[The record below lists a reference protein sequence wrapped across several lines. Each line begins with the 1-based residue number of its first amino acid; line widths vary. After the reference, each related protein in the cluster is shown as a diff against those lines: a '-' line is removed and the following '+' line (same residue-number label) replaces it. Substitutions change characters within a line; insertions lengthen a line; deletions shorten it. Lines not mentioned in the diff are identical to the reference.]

1 MRILE
6 DPRQTQ
12 VIKRLDIP
20 YEDYIALQTELVE
33 RRKQNEISDL
43 VSVMTFSNSVYT
55 TPEPTKPEL
64 IDLNEI
70 VLSAQRGGDDSWHGP
85 GQIIVAPI
93 VRITEGLHIRE
104 FTELLEAPVRRLLEH
119 YDVVP
124 DQHVEGDFPGIQVS
138 GRKIAQLGLH
148 LDDRVTS
155 YGIAFNVTC
164 DLSKFEAIDLCGIKD
179 CAVTNLANE
188 SSIPVVLDDV
198 IRTLS
203 KLVEETFQY
212 QNWLA

>member
-1 MRILE
+1 MRILQ

-33 RRKQNEISDL
+33 QRKQNEISDL
-43 VSVMTFSNSVYT
+43 VSIMTFSNSVYT
-55 TPEPTKPEL
+55 TPDPTKPEL

-70 VLSAQRGGDDSWHGP
+70 VLSAQRGGDDTWHGP

-93 VRITEGLHIRE
+93 VRVVEGVHVRD
-104 FTELLEAPVRRLLEH
+104 FTELLEIPIRRLLER
-119 YDVVP
+119 YDVIP
-124 DQHVEGDFPGIQVS
+124 DPHVDGDFPGIQVG

-148 LDDRVTS
+148 MSDRITS
-155 YGIAFNVTC
+155 YGVAFNVTC
-164 DLSKFEAIDLCGIKD
+164 DLTKFAAIDLCGIKD
-179 CAVTNLANE
+179 CAVTSLANE
-188 SSIPVVLDDV
+188 TSLHVDLHEV
-198 IRTLS
+198 IHLLS

>member
-6 DPRQTQ
+6 DPKQTQ

-33 RRKQNEISDL
+33 KRKRNEISDL

-55 TPEPTKPEL
+55 APDPTKPEL

-93 VRITEGLHIRE
+93 VRIAEGLHIRE

-119 YDVVP
+119 YGVVP
-124 DQHVEGDFPGIQVS
+124 DQHVEGDFPGIQVD

-148 LDDRVTS
+148 LDERVTS

-164 DLSKFEAIDLCGIKD
+164 DLSKFDAIDLCGVED
-179 CAVTNLANE
+179 CAVTNLVNE
-188 SSIPVVLDDV
+188 TTRDV
-198 IRTLS
+198 DLNEVIQLLS
-203 KLVEETFQY
+203 KLVEEVFQY
-212 QNWLA
+212 QNWVA

>member
-1 MRILE
+1 MHILE
-6 DPRQTQ
+6 NTKMTQ
-12 VIKRLDIP
+12 VVNRIDIP
-20 YEDYIALQTELVE
+20 YEEYIALQTDLVE
-33 RRKQNEISDL
+33 KRKRDEISDL

-55 TPEPTKPEL
+55 TPSSKAPEA
-64 IDLNEI
+64 IDLDAI
-70 VLSAQRGGDDSWHGP
+70 ILSTQRGGDDTWHGP

-93 VRITEGLHIRE
+93 VRLVEGLHIRE
-104 FTELLEAPVRRLLEH
+104 FTDLLEAPVRRLLEH
-119 YDVVP
+119 YGVVP
-124 DQHVEGDFPGIQVS
+124 DQHVEGDFPGIQVD
-138 GRKIAQLGLH
+138 GRKIAQLGLN
-148 LDDRVTS
+148 LDERVTS
-155 YGIAFNVTC
+155 YGLAFNVTC

-179 CAVTNLANE
+179 CSVTNLANE

>member
-6 DPRQTQ
+6 NGKQTE
-12 VIKRLDIP
+12 VVTRIDIP
-20 YEDYIALQTELVE
+20 YEEYIALQTELVE
-33 RRKQNEISDL
+33 QRKRDEISDL
-43 VSVMTFSNSVYT
+43 VSVMTFSDSVYT
-55 TPEPTKPEL
+55 TPDVNRPEPL
-64 IDLNEI
+64 AVNEVI
-70 VLSAQRGGDDSWHGP
+70 LPAQRGGDDTWHGP

-93 VRITEGLHIRE
+93 VRIVEGLHVRD
-104 FTELLEAPVRRLLEH
+104 FTELLEMPIRRLLER
-119 YDVVP
+119 YDVASDP
-124 DQHVEGDFPGIQVS
+124 HVSGDFPGIQVG

-164 DLSKFEAIDLCGIKD
+164 DLSKFEAIDLCGVKD
-179 CAVTNLANE
+179 CAVTNLAEE
-188 SSIPVVLDDV
+188 SNIPVVLDDV